1 MRKLLSVLLLT
12 SICLLSTPEARAEM
26 DPRVKM
32 MLTMSGYG
40 VVGGALLGTATL
52 AFDGKARNIAKGA
65 SFGLYAGILL
75 GGYILVTYEMKKAG
89 IGLDRDYYPSS
100 SGYYDQSNVSGPQ
113 FENVYNI
120 AALETKKD
128 PKTNPLFFMNFVNLD
143 F

>member
-12 SICLLSTPEARAEM
+12 SVCLLSTPDARAEM

-75 GGYILVTYEMKKAG
+75 GGYILVSYEMKKAG

-100 SGYYDQSNVSGPQ
+100 SGYYDQSNTSGPQ

-120 AALETKKD
+120 ASLETKKD
-128 PKTNPLFFMNFVNLD
+128 PKSDPLFFMNFVSLD